1 LTVDSSEYKDLFI
14 EEAREHIDTLT
25 KSLLILEKEPQNIE
39 VVNMLF
45 RSAHTLKGSSG
56 MMGYIDFQDL
66 THAMEDI
73 FDEMRNVKKP
83 SSDLISALLIC
94 VDALSMKLE
103 NIQNDVETQ
112 INVVNY
118 MQKLKEASEKCPCEE
133 PEETTAPPIET
144 PETVETTEPI
154 ETHTT
159 VETAATAD
167 AGETVADFGVSGLEL
182 SETERD
188 AVMKAE
194 SCGEHCYF
202 VDLKFSADCAFKSVR
217 SILVLSKVSE
227 LAEIIKTQ
235 PEQTEIEAFKEEKL
249 DCGLRIAITSKFEA
263 EEIQDCAR
271 QVCEIEDVR
280 VVHFNQTKPGKA
292 ETTVETEAAPEAAVE
307 ESAIETETV
316 EVEAVENVEAEETEP
331 VETVPIVEEE
341 VAVEN
346 VAVEPDLAEEDIEA
360 AVAAEADLD
369 VDDAEAVEPEIKSY
383 VIGSSENVQE
393 GSQVAVLEEP
403 EEEKEFVPVAA
414 VEAVEGASVEV
425 EEASVDPCACADESG
440 RVSEATRLFAEV
452 RAAQTVRVR
461 FEQLDKIMNLVGELV
476 INKIAL
482 LQVTSDDGGGEIK
495 RIAGNIDRLT
505 SDLHDLVMQVRMV
518 PACQIFDRFP
528 RLVRDLSLK
537 KGKEIDLVMEG
548 RDIEIDRTVL
558 DEIGEPLIHLL
569 RNSIDHGIETPDERR
584 NAGKNSVGR
593 IRLSAKRS
601 GDNVIIEVE
610 DDGAGLDPERLRAS
624 AVQKGFAT
632 EEEAEKMSRNEL
644 VGLIFMPGF
653 STSKEVTE
661 TSGRGI
667 GMDVVKTKIAAL
679 GGTVQ
684 FETRL
689 GKGTKTSI
697 KVPLT
702 LAIIKAILV
711 QDSGQTFTIPT
722 SQVSE
727 IVKANKRDIKVL
739 GKTDAIVVRGKV
751 IPVVHLHHLLGLEG
765 ANEEE
770 FELLITHLGDEKR
783 KLALVVDSV
792 LRQQDILVKPLNDTL
807 KGVKGIS
814 GATILGDGQVVLVL
828 DVGQFIINKARNTA

>member
-1 LTVDSSEYKDLFI
+1 MGGYLAIDRNEYKDLFI

-25 KSLLILEKEPQNIE
+25 KSLLTLEKEPQNIE

-73 FDEMRNVKKP
+73 FDEMRKGKKP
-83 SSDLISALLIC
+83 SSNLISALLEC
-94 VDALSMKLE
+94 VDALSLKLE
-103 NIQNDVETQ
+103 NIQNTVETE
-112 INVVNY
+112 INVANY
-118 MQKLKEASEKCPCEE
+118 TQKLKAASEMPAEE
-133 PEETTAPPIET
+133 AKDATAPAM
-144 PETVETTEPI
+144 V
-154 ETHTT
+154 
-159 VETAATAD
+159 TAGDSESVDPSAID
-167 AGETVADFGVSGLEL
+167 L
-182 SETERD
+182 SENEKE
-188 AVMKAE
+188 AVINAE
-194 SCGEHCYF
+194 SWGERCYF
-202 VDLKFSADCAFKSVR
+202 VDLKFSKDCTFKSVR
-217 SILVLSKVSE
+217 SILVLSKVAE

-235 PEQTEIEAFKEEKL
+235 PEQAEIEAFNEEKL
-249 DCGLRIAITSKFEA
+249 DLGLKIAVTSKFEA
-263 EEIQDCAR
+263 KEIENCAR
-271 QVCEIEDVR
+271 QVCEIEDVQ
-280 VVHFNQTKPGKA
+280 VVHFDPNGSQQIKVEPEATVQETA
-292 ETTVETEAAPEAAVE
+292 VETETTVEVFSEAAPEGA
-307 ESAIETETV
+307 
-316 EVEAVENVEAEETEP
+316 EVEA
-331 VETVPIVEEE
+331 E
-341 VAVEN
+341 VAEDVE
-346 VAVEPDLAEEDIEA
+346 V
-360 AVAAEADLD
+360 AVAAEDSLAED
-369 VDDAEAVEPEIKSY
+369 VKAGEPEAKSY
-383 VIGSSENVQE
+383 AIGSPESIQE
-393 GSQVAVLEEP
+393 GSQVAVLEES
-403 EEEKEFVPVAA
+403 EEDFVP

-425 EEASVDPCACADESG
+425 EDAPVDSCADEPS
-440 RVSEATRLFAEV
+440 RVSEAARLFAEV

-482 LQVTSDDGGGEIK
+482 LQVTSDNGGGEIK
-495 RIAGNIDRLT
+495 RIAGNVDRLT

-518 PACQIFDRFP
+518 PASQIFDRFP

-558 DEIGEPLIHLL
+558 DEVGEPLIHLL

-584 NAGKNSVGR
+584 NAGKNPVGR

-601 GDNVIIEVE
+601 GDHVIIEVE
-610 DDGAGLDPERLRAS
+610 DDGAGLDPELLKAS
-624 AVQKGFAT
+624 AVHKGFAT
-632 EEEAEKMSRNEL
+632 EEEAEAMSRNEL
-644 VGLIFMPGF
+644 VSLIFMPGF
-653 STSKEVTE
+653 STSREVTE

-689 GKGTKTSI
+689 STGTKTSI

-727 IVKANKRDIKVL
+727 IVKANKRDIKML

-751 IPVVHLHHLLGLEG
+751 IPVVHLHKLLGLEG

-770 FELLITHLGDEKR
+770 FELLITHLGDEKT

-792 LRQQDILVKPLNDTL
+792 LRQQDILVKPVSDTL

-814 GATILGDGQVVLVL
+814 GATILGDGLVVLVL
-828 DVGQFIINKARNTA
+828 DVGQFINKTRNNA